1 MNEESSVALRRAMVE
16 RVLADETM
24 RAWHGP
30 LTPWLPSLREV
41 PRHAFLPDTVWVD
54 NEPGADPPLVPL
66 HREQDPQRWLSL
78 AYDGEGVATQ
88 VDDGLGDG
96 LGGSLP
102 SSSASAPSIVAVML
116 AALDA
121 HPGHRVL
128 EIGTGTGYNAAL
140 LAHRLGA
147 AQVTSV
153 EVDAAVAGQARAALA
168 AAGYGDVCAVVGDG
182 ALGYPPGAP
191 FDRVIATVGVHD
203 IPYAWVEQ
211 TRPGGRLVLPW
222 ANTYAGGLVVLTA
235 ADDGT
240 ATGSIVAE
248 SSFMWLRE
256 QRATRGAVRPPT
268 AAGARDSDDVA
279 QGATTLHPYE
289 VTGPHGA
296 RMAVGQRVPGCQ
308 WRYWQWDEREPV
320 GVLWL
325 VDPWGSWAKLT
336 HTTPDASEDEFPVL
350 QSGPRR
356 LWDEA
361 EAAHRWW
368 VDHGRPGADRWRFT
382 VTPHGQRIALAD

>member
-1 MNEESSVALRRAMVE
+1 VSVPSAAALRRAMVE
-16 RVLADETM
+16 MVAADEIV
-24 RAWHGP
+24 RAWRGP
-30 LTPWLPSLREV
+30 LAPWLPSLRAV

-54 NEPGADPPLVPL
+54 NEPGGDPPLVPL

-78 AYDGEGVATQ
+78 AYGGDGVATQ
-88 VDDGLGDG
+88 VDDGLGG
-96 LGGSLP
+96 GAGGSLP
-102 SSSASAPSIVAVML
+102 SSSASGPAIVAVML

-121 HPGHRVL
+121 QPGERVL

-147 AQVTSV
+147 EQVTSV
-153 EVDAAVAGQARAALA
+153 EVDPAVAGQARAALA
-168 AAGYGDVCAVVGDG
+168 AAGYGDVCTVVGDG

-203 IPYAWVEQ
+203 IPHAWVKQ

-222 ANTYAGGLVVLTA
+222 ANTYAGGLVALTVA
-235 ADDGT
+235 GDGT

-248 SSFMWLRE
+248 SSFMWLRG
-256 QRATRGAVRPPT
+256 QRATRGAVQPPT
-268 AAGARDSDDVA
+268 VAGTRDPDDVE
-279 QGATTLHPYE
+279 QRTTTLHPHD

-296 RMAVGQRVPGCQ
+296 RIAIAQRVPGCQ
-308 WRYWQWDEREPV
+308 WRYWPWDEQEPV

-336 HTTPDASEDEFPVL
+336 HSTPDASEDEFAVL

-356 LWDEA
+356 LWDET
-361 EAAHRWW
+361 EDAHRWW
-368 VDHGRPGADRWRFT
+368 VDHDRPGAERWRFT
-382 VTPHGQRIALAD
+382 VTPSGQRIALTE